1 MTEKEKMISGLIYDT
16 SDEELDKAR
25 IRAQKLCNKFNRLAE
40 GSKRRAKILDELIP
54 DNNGA
59 LLRGP
64 IFLDYGFNTSF
75 GKTCF
80 ANFNFAVM
88 DCAKVTIGDN
98 VFFGP
103 NVTIA
108 TPMHSLL
115 FSERNM
121 FINEKGAIADFE
133 YAKPI
138 TIESDCWI
146 AANVVICGG
155 VTIGRGSVIGAGSV
169 VTKDI
174 PEGVLAVGNPC
185 KVVRKLTERDSM
197 YLKKELLTK

>member
-1 MTEKEKMISGLIYDT
+1 MTEKEKMINGFIYDT
-16 SDEELDKAR
+16 SDRELDAAR

-64 IFLDYGFNTSF
+64 IFLDYGFNTAF
-75 GKTCF
+75 GRMCF

-115 FSERNM
+115 ANERNM
-121 FINEKGAIADFE
+121 FINEQGAIADFE

-185 KVVRKLTERDSM
+185 KVIRKLTETDSM

>member
-88 DCAKVTIGDN
+88 DCAKATIGDN

>member
-1 MTEKEKMISGLIYDT
+1 MTEKEKMLSGLIYDT
-16 SDEELDKAR
+16 SDKELDAAR

-54 DNNGA
+54 DNNDV

-64 IFLDYGFNTSF
+64 IFFDYGFNTTF
-75 GKTCF
+75 GNMCF

-115 FSERNM
+115 ANERNM

-138 TIESDCWI
+138 TIMSDCWI
-146 AANVVICGG
+146 ASNVVICGG
-155 VTIGRGSVIGAGSV
+155 ATIGRGTIIGAGSV

-174 PEGVLAVGNPC
+174 PEGVFAAGTSC
-185 KVVRKLTERDSM
+185 KVIRKLTEQDSM
-197 YLKKELLTK
+197 YLKKRGN